1 MYTGILIDGN
11 TKFVTLSI
19 NTNSMWDVKPASGS
33 WPAPGVGSTGSSGH
47 VPTAYRCA
55 LGGVTFWAPS
65 ANFGATQ
72 RIADATLTTT
82 QSTAA
87 NEALTTST
95 VLHPQLQVTS
105 STLTWNG
112 SAPLKLHVSTWAAAA
127 LHYGHTRD
135 TLISSAACC
144 ESNGKPA
151 PCTSTGALHCVARN
165 ASNDPSPKQIWVGL
179 STRIVSRVGGVS
191 TTALNVSNNAVGMW
205 GGTGQL
211 VSAVTTIVTLLRGQT
226 FTTVTALADS
236 FFSTMV
242 NSSANQLG
250 RSPLPDAA
258 ALATTTTPTAI
269 MSASDASWAEFWKT
283 SSVSTP
289 TLPALEWCWYGSLY
303 WTKSFASTDPSVPP
317 SGLYGPWVSSD
328 KPAWNGDLTLDVS
341 ACNSDD
347 QNWLPPTVSTH

>member
-95 VLHPQLQVTS
+95 VLHPQLQVTT
-105 STLTWNG
+105 STLTWDG

-127 LHYGHTRD
+127 FTATHETA
-135 TLISSAACC
+135 SAQ
-144 ESNGKPA
+144 A
-151 PCTSTGALHCVARN
+151 P
-165 ASNDPSPKQIWVGL
+165 
-179 STRIVSRVGGVS
+179 
-191 TTALNVSNNAVGMW
+191 
-205 GGTGQL
+205 
-211 VSAVTTIVTLLRGQT
+211 
-226 FTTVTALADS
+226 
-236 FFSTMV
+236 
-242 NSSANQLG
+242 
-250 RSPLPDAA
+250 PDAA
-258 ALATTTTPTAI
+258 AMASLSPAPARARSTARHGTRRTI
-269 MSASDASWAEFWKT
+269 PARSKFGWGSPRT
-283 SSVSTP
+283 SS
-289 TLPALEWCWYGSLY
+289 A
-303 WTKSFASTDPSVPP
+303 
-317 SGLYGPWVSSD
+317 GLVC
-328 KPAWNGDLTLDVS
+328 L
-341 ACNSDD
+341 
-347 QNWLPPTVSTH
+347 